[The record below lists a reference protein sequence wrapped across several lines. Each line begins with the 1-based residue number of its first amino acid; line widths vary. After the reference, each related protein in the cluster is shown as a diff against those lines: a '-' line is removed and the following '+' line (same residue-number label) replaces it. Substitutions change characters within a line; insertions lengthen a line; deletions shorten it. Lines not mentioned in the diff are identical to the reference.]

1 MTSAYLCNFY
11 ENKVNDADNND
22 AGNYRI
28 NNNKTTASKCFDYKT
43 EIIGSRPAENSILE
57 WDQNLISDRQEIIWY
72 LRNIKNSHS
81 EWR

>member
-1 MTSAYLCNFY
+1 MTSANLCNFY

-57 WDQNLISDRQEIIWY
+57 
-72 LRNIKNSHS
+72 
-81 EWR
+81 

>member
-57 WDQNLISDRQEIIWY
+57 
-72 LRNIKNSHS
+72 
-81 EWR
+81 

>member
-1 MTSAYLCNFY
+1 MTSANLYNFY

-43 EIIGSRPAENSILE
+43 EITGSRPAENSILE
-57 WDQNLISDRQEIIWY
+57 
-72 LRNIKNSHS
+72 
-81 EWR
+81 